1 MVSASQN
8 APGEPSKTKVKVDKK
23 HQTETKPNKKIE
35 TECKTLSMIV
45 ILMHWNNPINFLY
58 YYEYLCYGKQH
69 FLSKII
75 LEKLIRVNTETCK

>member
-23 HQTETKPNKKIE
+23 TPNRNKTKQKIE

-75 LEKLIRVNTETCK
+75 LEKLIRVITETCK